1 MKEENIVQDS
11 FLLESEGLHLRV
23 FTTMPAAW
31 ETPLPSVQIHHAGG
45 GYETIYDHMAADLA
59 QRGFVGI
66 TMIHRGY
73 PGSEG
78 RMEYGLGEIADIGNL
93 ARKMSAN
100 PAIDVD
106 RMGIMGYSRGA
117 HNALLAI
124 EKYDYF
130 KAGALWSTPVD
141 MLDHV
146 QVNPWIADIIGGS
159 PQEIP
164 DAYRCRSSIHFLEQV
179 NCPLLLL
186 HGESDEVVPVRH
198 TLRLAE
204 GLQKYRK
211 PHELKLFSQEG
222 HIWSPAAFQKNWRL
236 TLAFFERH
244 FIESS

>member
-1 MKEENIVQDS
+1 
-11 FLLESEGLHLRV
+11 
-23 FTTMPAAW
+23 
-31 ETPLPSVQIHHAGG
+31 
-45 GYETIYDHMAADLA
+45 
-59 QRGFVGI
+59 
-66 TMIHRGY
+66 MIHRGY

-78 RMEYGLGEIADIGNL
+78 RMEYGLGEITDIGNL

-141 MLDHV
+141 MVDHV

-164 DAYRCRSSIHFLEQV
+164 DAYRCRSSIHFLKQV

-204 GLQKYRK
+204 GLQKYRN

-222 HIWSPAAFQKNWRL
+222 HIWSPAAFQNNWRL
-236 TLAFFERH
+236 TLDFFERH
-244 FIESS
+244 LIESS

>member
-1 MKEENIVQDS
+1 MKEDNIVQDS

-23 FTTMPAAW
+23 FTAMPASW

-78 RMEYGLGEIADIGNL
+78 RMEYGLGEITDIGNL
-93 ARKMSAN
+93 TRKILSN
-100 PAIDVD
+100 PAVDGD

-146 QVNPWIADIIGGS
+146 QVNPWIAEIIGGS
-159 PQEIP
+159 AQEIP
-164 DAYRCRSSIHFLEQV
+164 EAYHCRSSIHFLEQV

-186 HGESDEVVPVRH
+186 HGENDDVVPVRH
-198 TLRLAE
+198 TLHLAE
-204 GLQKYRK
+204 GLQKYGK
-211 PHELKLFSQEG
+211 PHELKLFPQEG
-222 HIWSPAAFQKNWRL
+222 HIWSASAFHNNWRL
-236 TLAFFERH
+236 TLDFFESH
-244 FIESS
+244 LIKLS